1 MPSLLFAFVFAVHR
15 AHAPEQGA
23 HFILFVHVRSVGPC
37 DKGHMAMVHN
47 IILQYYDPLDT
58 YSGLARVRTDKNRP
72 FLCIKS
78 GRFSTASMSVLYRIT
93 VGWIGSMRISHALK
107 VFDFVK
113 ERFVGGLERGNVRIL
128 QTLCLNEKNTPE
140 YLRLEIGN
148 DRILPAIWPICK
160 NIFVLQIGS
169 EWARNAIWLYGKKK
183 CRFQIRR
190 MRFNMH
196 FDFMKERF
204 VVWKEAMW

>member
-93 VGWIGSMRISHALK
+93 VGCYSKDVSKEKAARVEISLL
-107 VFDFVK
+107 F
-113 ERFVGGLERGNVRIL
+113 
-128 QTLCLNEKNTPE
+128 P
-140 YLRLEIGN
+140 
-148 DRILPAIWPICK
+148 
-160 NIFVLQIGS
+160 IFV
-169 EWARNAIWLYGKKK
+169 
-183 CRFQIRR
+183 
-190 MRFNMH
+190 
-196 FDFMKERF
+196 
-204 VVWKEAMW
+204 

>member
-1 MPSLLFAFVFAVHR
+1 MPSLPFAFVFAVHR

-78 GRFSTASMSVLYRIT
+78 GRFFTAS
-93 VGWIGSMRISHALK
+93 
-107 VFDFVK
+107 D
-113 ERFVGGLERGNVRIL
+113 VR
-128 QTLCLNEKNTPE
+128 TLPNNGRVES
-140 YLRLEIGN
+140 R
-148 DRILPAIWPICK
+148 
-160 NIFVLQIGS
+160 
-169 EWARNAIWLYGKKK
+169 
-183 CRFQIRR
+183 
-190 MRFNMH
+190 
-196 FDFMKERF
+196 
-204 VVWKEAMW
+204 